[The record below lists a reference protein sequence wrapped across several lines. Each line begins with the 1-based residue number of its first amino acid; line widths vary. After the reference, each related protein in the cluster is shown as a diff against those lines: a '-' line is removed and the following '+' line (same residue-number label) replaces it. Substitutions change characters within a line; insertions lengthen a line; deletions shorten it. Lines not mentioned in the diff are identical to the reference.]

1 MAGWTTPIYN
11 ASRTGIYRVI
21 VKTNCSIISGSIEL
35 VSPNNKDIFIPNVI
49 TPNNDGYNDSFIILG
64 TDFPLRLIVVNR
76 WGKEVYKSNSY
87 NNKWTG
93 QNLSSGV
100 YYYLINI
107 GCINQDFKGWLQILN
122 E

>member
-49 TPNNDGYNDSFIILG
+49 TPNNDEYNDSFTVLG
-64 TDFPLRLIVVNR
+64 TDFPIRLIAVNR
-76 WGKEVYKSNSY
+76 WGKEIYKSNSY

-107 GCINQDFKGWLQILN
+107 GCANQDFKGWLQILN